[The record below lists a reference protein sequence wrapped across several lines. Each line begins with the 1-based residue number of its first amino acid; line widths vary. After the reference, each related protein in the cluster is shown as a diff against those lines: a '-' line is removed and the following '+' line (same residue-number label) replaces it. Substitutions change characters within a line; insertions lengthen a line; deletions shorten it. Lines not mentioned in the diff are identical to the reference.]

1 MHTAGLLAAGCGGSI
16 SSSIGSLP
24 SRTATAPA
32 RPSVTAAPTTQPGH
46 IATVT
51 SAPAAPTTGSAAPVA
66 SSDTSLIWLWVLLG
80 VLVLA
85 GLIALI
91 ARSARRR
98 SAGAAGWRASG
109 PGSSMRTQKA
119 RPCMTR

>member
-1 MHTAGLLAAGCGGSI
+1 MRRSAKRLSLPVTLLAIGLLAAGCGGAI

-32 RPSVTAAPTTQPGH
+32 RPSVTAAPTTQPP
-46 IATVT
+46 AT
-51 SAPAAPTTGSAAPVA
+51 ASAAPVA
-66 SSDTSLIWLWVLLG
+66 SSGTNLIWLWVLLG

-98 SAGAAGWRASG
+98 RRGRSVV
-109 PGSSMRTQKA
+109 
-119 RPCMTR
+119 